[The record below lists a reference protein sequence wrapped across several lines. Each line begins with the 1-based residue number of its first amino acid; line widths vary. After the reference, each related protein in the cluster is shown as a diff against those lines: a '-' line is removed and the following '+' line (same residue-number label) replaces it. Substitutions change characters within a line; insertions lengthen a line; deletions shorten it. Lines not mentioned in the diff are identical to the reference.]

1 MIWLKLPAPSA
12 DAVLALDDGKVLV
25 AGAENGGRSAILVR
39 LLPDGTPDAAFGAS
53 GVVESFT
60 GRFGTATKAIALQPD
75 GKVLVAGSSRTT
87 GTAGRITVARHLAG
101 GELDPSFGV
110 AGVVIAEYP
119 GREAFANALT
129 VRTDGRIIVGGT
141 SEDAQ
146 TPAGTSD
153 FEVLRLNS
161 DGTADATFGV
171 SGRVTLDM
179 RGTSDEGG
187 AIALGPAGA
196 ITIAGRSK
204 ETSALSGR
212 FDFAAARLKDDGS
225 LDTSFG
231 NAGKF
236 ISAFGAGSQLA
247 NDVVLTPSGAAI
259 LTGWTNADFALIR
272 LSAAG
277 TLDPSFGTSGLAT
290 VDFGGRG
297 DASLKLV
304 LQADG
309 RILAVGNSG
318 NGSQPDTYGA
328 SVARLL
334 PNGALDPTFGSAGR
348 TFVPPPANSRLSA
361 TAVSLTRCTTLVAG
375 TWEYDLGSPLS
386 KSAIGV
392 LRMWR

>member
-1 MIWLKLPAPSA
+1 MRPSRKGASMRMWNERRVGRRALCAVGAAALCGAVVFACGSDEPPACEGPGCLDVSVDTATPPDAPDGSSQPPDGGLSDAFDARSPDADDGSSPCVAQAGTLDTSFGDAGMIWLKLPAPSA

-153 FEVLRLNS
+153 F
-161 DGTADATFGV
+161 DA
-171 SGRVTLDM
+171 
-179 RGTSDEGG
+179 
-187 AIALGPAGA
+187 
-196 ITIAGRSK
+196 
-204 ETSALSGR
+204 
-212 FDFAAARLKDDGS
+212 
-225 LDTSFG
+225 
-231 NAGKF
+231 
-236 ISAFGAGSQLA
+236 
-247 NDVVLTPSGAAI
+247 
-259 LTGWTNADFALIR
+259 
-272 LSAAG
+272 
-277 TLDPSFGTSGLAT
+277 
-290 VDFGGRG
+290 
-297 DASLKLV
+297 
-304 LQADG
+304 
-309 RILAVGNSG
+309 
-318 NGSQPDTYGA
+318 
-328 SVARLL
+328 
-334 PNGALDPTFGSAGR
+334 
-348 TFVPPPANSRLSA
+348 
-361 TAVSLTRCTTLVAG
+361 
-375 TWEYDLGSPLS
+375 
-386 KSAIGV
+386 
-392 LRMWR
+392 